1 MGQRLN
7 GYWLAEVVSAT
18 VNPDGSAIVYFL
30 VKQGLNNATWSVTAA
45 LRQSIL
51 DGTVTQIISGYYGAV
66 GITSL
71 DEVSPDL
78 PIVLRLTDLQR
89 VLAVPTNGGNGNGGN
104 GGNGNGGNGN
114 GTGVKTGI
122 SPVVIA
128 IGAIAV
134 IGLILLMQKSKTT
147 GG

>member
-18 VNPDGSAIVYFL
+18 VNPDGSATVYFL
-30 VKQGLNNATWSVTAA
+30 VKQGLNNATWPITAA
-45 LRQSIL
+45 QRQAIM
-51 DGTVTQIISGYYGAV
+51 DGTYAHIV
-66 GITSL
+66 GSYVNTGMVVSL
-71 DEVSPDL
+71 DEAPDE
-78 PIVLRLTDLQR
+78 PYIVLRLTDLQSA
-89 VLAVPTNGGNGNGGN
+89 LAIPNGGNGNGN

-122 SPVVIA
+122 SPMVIA

-134 IGLILLMQKSKTT
+134 VGLILLMQRSKTT

>member
-1 MGQRLN
+1 MGQRLD

-30 VKQGLNNATWSVTAA
+30 VKQGLNNADWKITAVQ
-45 LRQSIL
+45 RQAIL
-51 DGTVTQIISGYYGAV
+51 DGTVQVVMSSYVNTGQQAA
-66 GITSL
+66 L
-71 DEVSPDL
+71 DEVYPDDVY
-78 PIVLRLTDLQR
+78 IVLRLTDLQR
-89 VLAVPTNGGNGNGGN
+89 ALAAPSNGNGNGGN
-104 GGNGNGGNGN
+104 GNDENGN

-128 IGAIAV
+128 IGVIAAV
-134 IGLILLMQKSKTT
+134 GLVLLMQRSKTT